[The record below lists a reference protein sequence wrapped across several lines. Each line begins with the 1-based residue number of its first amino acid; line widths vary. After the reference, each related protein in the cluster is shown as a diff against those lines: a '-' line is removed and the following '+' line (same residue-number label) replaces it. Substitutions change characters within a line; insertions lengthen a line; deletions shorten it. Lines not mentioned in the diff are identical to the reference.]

1 MNFKSVE
8 VVRLQAAFG
17 LAQRASENLTI
28 PAAQR
33 KTFRAIAQLIWDACG
48 ENKKLQR
55 GSGAALLERPDVV
68 AIQRET
74 EES

>member
-1 MNFKSVE
+1 LVAPRDGVQVARTQHKQE
-8 VVRLQAAFG
+8 DTAG
-17 LAQRASENLTI
+17 H
-28 PAAQR
+28 AQR